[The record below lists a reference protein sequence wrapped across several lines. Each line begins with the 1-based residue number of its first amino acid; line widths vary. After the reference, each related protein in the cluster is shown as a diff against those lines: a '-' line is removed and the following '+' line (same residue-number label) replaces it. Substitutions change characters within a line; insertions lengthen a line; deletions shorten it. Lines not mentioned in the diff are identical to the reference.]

1 MNRVSSRVV
10 FEKTQDAQCIQRCI
24 VQANMQNRYDSRINA
39 SISFFLSLLTSI
51 IVPIN
56 RLFTRFLFL
65 LFIPANNS
73 SLSSHSTQIIKYL
86 FQLQFGN
93 DEKTRF
99 LWKYIDIPSRNLP
112 IRSDFLTNFVQ
123 RERRLI
129 FVLSYPEK
137 KNILVFHVGF
147 RHSGQNFHRPII
159 PLAPLATSQL
169 P

>member
-86 FQLQFGN
+86 FQL
-93 DEKTRF
+93 
-99 LWKYIDIPSRNLP
+99 
-112 IRSDFLTNFVQ
+112 
-123 RERRLI
+123 
-129 FVLSYPEK
+129 
-137 KNILVFHVGF
+137 
-147 RHSGQNFHRPII
+147 
-159 PLAPLATSQL
+159 
-169 P
+169 